1 MAIFLIHASSTCNI
15 YMYLNKQ
22 KTTTQQQQQNTTDP
36 MFWHGAGK
44 NRYVCVRACV
54 CVCARV
60 CVRVCVRVFD
70 LSASVSV

>member
-22 KTTTQQQQQNTTDP
+22 KTTTQQQQNTTDP

-44 NRYVCVRACV
+44 NRCACVRA
-54 CVCARV
+54 
-60 CVRVCVRVFD
+60 CVRVFD
-70 LSASVSV
+70 LSVSVSV